1 MQKKIIIT
9 GINTGLGKAFF
20 DYFNGKDK
28 VRIIAIS
35 RRITEE
41 QKRLLKAGTF
51 DYVSIDFSN
60 FTNTDTLQLDKYITK
75 EDFVVFINNAATI
88 SPINKIGEFNDN
100 DILNV
105 VSINTVAPLLITNSI
120 MRHEFKEL
128 KIINISSG
136 AAHKPIVGWSL
147 YCATKSANEMFFETL
162 QSQEN
167 GSNVKVYNINPGV
180 IDSNMQ
186 EFIRNTN
193 EVVFPMINDFKALK
207 KNNKLKTPKQAA
219 LDVLKEANVE

>member
-1 MQKKIIIT
+1 MQKVIIT

-20 DYFNGKDK
+20 DYFNTKDK

-35 RRITEE
+35 RRITEQ
-41 QKRLLKAGTF
+41 QKYLLEAKTF
-51 DYVSIDFSN
+51 DYINIDFSN
-60 FTNTDTLQLDKYITK
+60 FNNTDTLQLDKYITK

-128 KIINISSG
+128 KVINISSG

-167 GSNVKVYNINPGV
+167 GSNVKIYNVNPGV

-193 EVVFPMINDFKALK
+193 EVIFPTINDFKALK

-219 LDVLKEANVE
+219 LDVLKEANFE

>member
-1 MQKKIIIT
+1 MQKVIIT

-20 DYFNGKDK
+20 DYFNTKDN

-35 RRITEE
+35 RRITEQ
-41 QKRLLKAGTF
+41 QKRLLEAKTF
-51 DYVSIDFSN
+51 DCINIDFTD
-60 FTNTDTLQLDKYITK
+60 FTDTDKLQLDNYIAK
-75 EDFVVFINNAATI
+75 DDFVIFINNAATI
-88 SPINKIGEFNDN
+88 SPINKIGQFKDS

-105 VSINTVAPLLITNSI
+105 ININTVTPLLITNSI
-120 MRHEFKEL
+120 MRQEFKAL

-136 AAHKPIVGWSL
+136 AAYRPIIGWSL

-167 GSNVKVYNINPGV
+167 GSKVKVYNVNPGV

-193 EVVFPMINDFKALK
+193 EVIFPMINDFIALK
-207 KNNKLKTPKQAA
+207 NNNKLKTPEQAA